1 MVMQF
6 KYCSSTNRMINEFL
20 IVNLNTREFMYYTYE
35 DLCKSRLVQQL
46 IDKVST
52 EENEIKG
59 EFNGKETPLTV
70 INDYD
75 LKYRPSMAQMV
86 EQFRND
92 PTFAELKY

>member
-6 KYCSSTNRMINEFL
+6 KYCSSTNRDTNEFL
-20 IVNLNTREFMYYTYE
+20 LVNLNTREFVYFTYL
-35 DLCKSRLVQQL
+35 DYKTNSLVEQL
-46 IDKVST
+46 SNKLAT
-52 EENEIKG
+52 EENETKG
-59 EFNGKETPLTV
+59 EFDGKETMFTV
-70 INDYD
+70 VNDYD

>member
-6 KYCSSTNRMINEFL
+6 KYCCQTNRMKNEFL
-20 IVNLNTREFMYYTYE
+20 IVNLNTREFVYYTYE
-35 DLCKSRLVQQL
+35 DVCKSSLVQQL

-52 EENEIKG
+52 EENETKS
-59 EFNGKETPLTV
+59 EFNGKETMLTV
-70 INDYD
+70 VNDYD